1 MELSRKVTLST
12 SYTGCVFPHV
22 SRGQRRQ
29 TESKWNSVP
38 LVCKMILQVLG
49 FSLILRI
56 LAAVTQTD
64 SSETSCSLCL
74 NDNNNNNN
82 IINNNNNKAKLETCQ
97 RLLASSHYR
106 TKYSLLEHAGSYADS
121 TFLGDANAVKT
132 TLSHRIKSHNSPKPN
147 KDRIQPTQLWLPIFL
162 VVAILFIFPCKWY
175 CFLALTENLAFLF
188 TKAHS
193 WWKYWCC
200 EK

>member
-1 MELSRKVTLST
+1 MELSREVTLPT
-12 SYTGCVFPHV
+12 SDTGCVFPHV
-22 SRGQRRQ
+22 NWGQRRQ
-29 TESKWNSVP
+29 TESKWNS
-38 LVCKMILQVLG
+38 LLLMCKTIPPVFG
-49 FSLILRI
+49 FSPILHT

-82 IINNNNNKAKLETCQ
+82 NNKAKHETCQ
-97 RLLASSHYR
+97 CLLASSHCR

-121 TFLGDANAVKT
+121 TSLGDANAVKT

-162 VVAILFIFPCKWY
+162 VVAILFIFCCKWY
-175 CFLALTENLAFLF
+175 RFLALTENPAFLSL
-188 TKAHS
+188 KPQLV
-193 WWKYWCC
+193 
-200 EK
+200 